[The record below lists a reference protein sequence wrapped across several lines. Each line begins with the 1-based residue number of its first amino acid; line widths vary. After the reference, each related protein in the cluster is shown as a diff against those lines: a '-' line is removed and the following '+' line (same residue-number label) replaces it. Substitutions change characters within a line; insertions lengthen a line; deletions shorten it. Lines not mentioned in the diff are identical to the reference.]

1 MPSYTTDFSIVF
13 RYLDVLLKGLKL
25 TVGFTLVSTIGGLLI
40 GLLLGGAR
48 LSRRPSLRGPAGVY
62 IEVFRTTPLLV
73 QLIWF
78 YYALPMLIHV
88 NISAPFA
95 GGLALSLYV
104 SSFYAEIFR
113 GGIQSI
119 ERGQR
124 DAAKALGMT
133 YIQSMRR
140 IILPQA
146 IKRMIPPFMNQTIIQ
161 FKNTSLL
168 STLAIGDLLYQGTVV
183 SSTTY
188 RPLEVYTTVAV
199 MYIVILYPAALLVG
213 RMEKRLAIS
222 E

>member
-25 TVGFTLVSTIGGLLI
+25 TVSFTLVSTIGGLLI

-48 LSRRPSLRGPAGVY
+48 LSRRPYLRGPAGVY

-119 ERGQR
+119 ERGQW
-124 DAAKALGMT
+124 DAAKALGASNASHLRLSPRRRKARRT
-133 YIQSMRR
+133 RAAVPPAGTRRTQSHSS
-140 IILPQA
+140 
-146 IKRMIPPFMNQTIIQ
+146 PPTGPRP
-161 FKNTSLL
+161 S
-168 STLAIGDLLYQGTVV
+168 SRPPASARDGDSAGSGTVRV
-183 SSTTY
+183 S
-188 RPLEVYTTVAV
+188 
-199 MYIVILYPAALLVG
+199 
-213 RMEKRLAIS
+213 
-222 E
+222 